1 MGTKPAAP
9 RNPTTVSLGDEE
21 AVKRLCAGLSA
32 MGFDIVTRK
41 HRARWQAARSQPT

>member
-21 AVKRLCAGLSA
+21 AVKRL
-32 MGFDIVTRK
+32 
-41 HRARWQAARSQPT
+41 